1 MTARPRLLPLATLL
15 ALAVGCGPAPTVE
28 PPRPV
33 VLPEVRAYHGDSLR
47 RAGRLRTLVLPFR
60 HNDRSA
66 SEAVTQAFALEL
78 AKAQHVEVLAD
89 DSRAAELGQR
99 LGVWDGQCLDIH
111 ALTVLRRRLGVGAVA
126 CGSILRYRPYGP
138 PILGL
143 RVQLVST
150 RTGGVLWGA
159 EGTFDASNAGTQ
171 YLMRRF
177 YELWMEDTPRSLG
190 WRVLLHSPRQF
201 NQFVVHQLVESIEPT
216 EIPAVASTSH

>member
-1 MTARPRLLPLATLL
+1 MTAR
-15 ALAVGCGPAPTVE
+15 ALAVALAAPLVLVIGCGRIPRGE

-33 VLPEVRAYHGDSLR
+33 VLPEVRAYHADSLD
-47 RAGRLRTLVLPFR
+47 RAGRLRALVLPFR
-60 HNDRSA
+60 HADRAA
-66 SEAVTQAFALEL
+66 SESVTQAFALEL
-78 AKAQHVEVLAD
+78 AKAQHVEVLPD
-89 DSRAAELGQR
+89 DGPAAELGQQ

-111 ALTVLRRRLGVGAVA
+111 ALTVLRRRLRVDAVV
-126 CGSILRYRPYGP
+126 CGSILRYRPYSP

-171 YLMRRF
+171 YLMEKF

-216 EIPAVASTSH
+216 EIPAVASTRQ